1 MKDPSESK
9 YQLLIME
16 REKVEVKK
24 LQNLQ
29 IFIIHKQL
37 MMFIKFG
44 RL

>member
-1 MKDPSESK
+1 
-9 YQLLIME
+9 ME

-37 MMFIKFG
+37 MMFIKIWKTIIQQ
-44 RL
+44 RKRES